1 MFNEVIKILTK
12 QKNESQDMSNILS
25 GIQGNSQL
33 GTIKEET
40 SIIENKPEN
49 KGMIQKE
56 LNKMQLMSN
65 ITKVRKTSPVNF
77 NDIPQDVLIKYML
90 FFVDINSLPRLAMTC
105 KKTSEAVKTHI
116 FIRLYFLGREKKLIE
131 ADNSDMI
138 RSIEHKRKNF
148 FEEYEID
155 PPNKDHA
162 CQLMNTLTNSHI
174 LELKQVFKKYNK
186 NYENIISPLVL
197 LMGQKVITIFLYP

>member
-1 MFNEVIKILTK
+1 MFNEVIKVLTK
-12 QKNESQDMSNILS
+12 QKNDSQDLSNILS
-25 GIQGNSQL
+25 GVHSSPL

-40 SIIENKPEN
+40 SLIDNKQEN
-49 KGMIQKE
+49 KGQIEKE
-56 LNKMQLMSN
+56 LNKMQLMTN
-65 ITKVRKTSPVNF
+65 ISKVRKTTPINF

-116 FIRLYFLGREKKLIE
+116 FIRLYFLGKEKKLIE
-131 ADNSDMI
+131 GDNNDII
-138 RSIEHKRKNF
+138 RSIEQKRKNF

-197 LMGQKVITIFLYP
+197 LMGHKVISYII